1 LLRVPLHEVARWPQP
16 ELDLYAAFLAKEPAP
31 DERIEIAVAQLTAL
45 GANMMRGRGQ
55 PAKSTADFLLFRDP
69 WGELPSTADR
79 QIASTLDTISRK
91 RKKAQ

>member
-1 LLRVPLHEVARWPQP
+1 
-16 ELDLYAAFLAKEPAP
+16 
-31 DERIEIAVAQLTAL
+31 
-45 GANMMRGRGQ
+45 MRGRGQ